1 MAGTGAAV
9 YTGAFDSNGKWSGP
23 GTLAYTTGVTYVG
36 GFADGEFHGEG
47 ELRYPS
53 GAVYGSVW
61 RQGVEV
67 ASTSAYTWADGLP
80 YNLSQPWDY
89 LAGFDR
95 RLWHEHNGG
104 VRAAVPFPRAT
115 VRVQTP
121 RLAAQRGASDADVR
135 AAVLQIVRTSTKRQA
150 GAVRF

>member
-1 MAGTGAAV
+1 MAGAGAAV
-9 YTGAFDSNGKWSGP
+9 YNGAYDSNGKWSGH
-23 GTLAYTTGVTYVG
+23 GTLSYATGVTYVG

-80 YNLSQPWDY
+80 YNLSSPWDY

-95 RLWHEHNGG
+95 RLWHEHKGG
-104 VRAAVPFPRAT
+104 VRAAVPFPRAK
-115 VRVQTP
+115 VHVQTP
-121 RLAAQRGASDADVR
+121 RPAAVQRGASDADVR
-135 AAVLQIVRTSTKRQA
+135 AAVLQLVRTSAKRQ
-150 GAVRF
+150 GAVQF